1 MTTVNPIVPNVLTCF
16 EPVTATCQYIIS
28 DPTTHEGVII
38 DSVLDFDLAT
48 NSINTASADAL
59 LDLVTQYKLTI
70 TKIMETHAHA
80 DHLTASYYLQG
91 KLTQFGQVTPQI
103 SIGKRITQVQHNF
116 AEKYNIPSAE
126 LENAFDH
133 LWEDDEYFNI
143 GALKCQV
150 LYLPGHT
157 PDHVGYKIES
167 SIFVGDSLFNPD
179 VGSARADFPGGSV
192 TDLWASTQRLLA
204 FPANFRLYTGH
215 DYPPA
220 SREGG
225 KPVPWTTVEQQSKE
239 NLHVKTGVKE
249 EEFVSWRRE
258 RDAKLGEPRLLHQ
271 ALPFNLRG
279 GRLLGGKDILFQ
291 TTQSRW

>member
-1 MTTVNPIVPNVLTCF
+1 
-16 EPVTATCQYIIS
+16 
-28 DPTTHEGVII
+28 
-38 DSVLDFDLAT
+38 
-48 NSINTASADAL
+48 
-59 LDLVTQYKLTI
+59 
-70 TKIMETHAHA
+70 
-80 DHLTASYYLQG
+80 
-91 KLTQFGQVTPQI
+91 
-103 SIGKRITQVQHNF
+103 
-116 AEKYNIPSAE
+116 
-126 LENAFDH
+126 
-133 LWEDDEYFNI
+133 
-143 GALKCQV
+143 
-150 LYLPGHT
+150 
-157 PDHVGYKIES
+157 
-167 SIFVGDSLFNPD
+167 
-179 VGSARADFPGGSV
+179 VGSARSDFPGGSV